1 VMIANETARACVQ
14 PCANDSMTTESF
26 RIVARY
32 VTPMHALNVY
42 LAQYFFD
49 RTQLAEACGISA
61 SVLHELIDLRLV
73 PAPSYVVR
81 DSVVR
86 STVFG
91 ELSAPGAKSGEYFHR
106 ATTIWVAR
114 ALDTL
119 THGSRRDA
127 PERVA
132 TLFRSNL
139 ETALANLN
147 CSLWRI
153 ADCFDD
159 QCTPIAAGLRARCD
173 SMWSHFIDGTYGVC
187 VAHPISE
194 YTIARKELLQEKLVA
209 LTANGARRDFPPDE
223 AREVAYTIESY
234 AAACMPFSPVDY
246 PLSSRKRLV
255 DSFVVPRLRA

>member
-1 VMIANETARACVQ
+1 
-14 PCANDSMTTESF
+14 
-26 RIVARY
+26 
-32 VTPMHALNVY
+32 MHALDVY
-42 LAQYFFD
+42 LSQYFLD
-49 RTQLAEACGISA
+49 RTQLAEACSVSA
-61 SVLHELIDLRLV
+61 SLLDELIEMRLV

-106 ATTIWVAR
+106 AMTTWVAR

-119 THGSRRDA
+119 ARESRRDA

-132 TLFRSNL
+132 GLFRSNL

-147 CSLWRI
+147 SSLWRI
-153 ADCFDD
+153 PDCFDD
-159 QCTPIAAGLRARCD
+159 QCTPIATGLRARCD
-173 SMWSHFIDGTYGVC
+173 SMWSQLMDGTYGVC

-194 YTIARKELLQEKLVA
+194 YIIARKELLQEKLIA
-209 LTANGARRDFPPDE
+209 LTANGARRDFPSDE